1 LAWALVSDRRDG
13 NGHRQEC
20 QAGRAGSSCYS
31 RRSHRGGV
39 PHAESG
45 KGGEAAAI
53 GLGSF
58 ALGSALGAGAA
69 NPYGGYYGG
78 YAYPYGG
85 YYPAPAAPA
94 YYPPPTPY
102 YTPRSCWDSY
112 YRRYYAC

>member
-1 LAWALVSDRRDG
+1 MVIGKNVKWIGRGVVAAGALAAVLFLTQNPAKAVS
-13 NGHRQEC
+13 
-20 QAGRAGSSCYS
+20 
-31 RRSHRGGV
+31 
-39 PHAESG
+39 
-45 KGGEAAAI
+45 GGEAAAI

>member
-1 LAWALVSDRRDG
+1 MVIGKNVKRVARGAAVTAAAVMAMLFLTQNPAKAVS
-13 NGHRQEC
+13 
-20 QAGRAGSSCYS
+20 
-31 RRSHRGGV
+31 
-39 PHAESG
+39 
-45 KGGEAAAI
+45 GGEAAAI

-94 YYPPPTPY
+94 YYPPPAPY
-102 YTPRSCWDSY
+102 YTPRSCWDPY
-112 YRRYYAC
+112 YRRHYAC

>member
-1 LAWALVSDRRDG
+1 MVVGKSVKRVARGAAVTAAAVIAVLFLTQNPAKAVS
-13 NGHRQEC
+13 
-20 QAGRAGSSCYS
+20 
-31 RRSHRGGV
+31 
-39 PHAESG
+39 
-45 KGGEAAAI
+45 GGEAAAI

-69 NPYGGYYGG
+69 NPYGGGYYGG

-102 YTPRSCWDSY
+102 YGPRSCWDSY